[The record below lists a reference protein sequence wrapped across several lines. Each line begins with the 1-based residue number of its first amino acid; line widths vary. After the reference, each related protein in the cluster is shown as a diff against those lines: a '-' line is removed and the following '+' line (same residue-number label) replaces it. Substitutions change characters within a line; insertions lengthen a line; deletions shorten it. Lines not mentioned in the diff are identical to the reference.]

1 MNKPKLI
8 VICGPTATGKSDY
21 AVKLARE
28 INGEVISAD
37 SRQIYRGMDIGS
49 GKITPTE
56 MDGVPHYGLDIV
68 DPTEEFSVAQ
78 YTQYAQG
85 VIADI
90 ITRGKTP
97 ILCGG
102 TGFFIDAVIYDRQFP
117 SVPPNAEL
125 RKKLDEQSAEE
136 LFPLLQERDPDRAET
151 IDRHNK
157 VRLIRALEII
167 EELGKVPPVTS
178 SLGTGEVPKGRRG
191 IKDKQNTPQSPAVDS
206 SPTLGEQKISTLR
219 ETPESRY
226 DAEIIY
232 IDKPD
237 QELRERIEK
246 RLVMRL
252 EQGMVDE
259 VRNLHDQGVSWK
271 RLESFGLEYRY
282 IAEFLQD
289 KITYE
294 KMIEEIKNKSWQY
307 VKRQRTWFKKY
318 LVNK

>member
-21 AVKLARE
+21 AVKLAKE

-37 SRQIYRGMDIGS
+37 SRQVYRGMDIGS
-49 GKITPTE
+49 GKITPAGMQE
-56 MDGVPHYGLDIV
+56 IPHHGLDIRNP
-68 DPTEEFSVAQ
+68 DQDFSVVEFQ
-78 YTQYAQG
+78 EYAHDA
-85 VIADI
+85 IADI
-90 ITRGKTP
+90 ISRGKAP

-117 SVPPNAEL
+117 SVPPNEDL
-125 RKKLDEQSAEE
+125 RKALSTKMPEE
-136 LFPLLQERDPDRAET
+136 LFTTLQSMDSEYAKI
-151 IDRHNK
+151 IDKHNPH
-157 VRLIRALEII
+157 RLIRAIEIAT
-167 EELGKVPPVTS
+167 ELGSVPP
-178 SLGTGEVPKGRRG
+178 L
-191 IKDKQNTPQSPAVDS
+191 
-206 SPTLGEQKISTLR
+206 

-237 QELRERIEK
+237 HELRERIEK

-252 EQGMVDE
+252 DQGMVDE
-259 VRNLHDQGVSWK
+259 VKNLHDSGISWE

-282 IAEFLQD
+282 IAEFLQE

-294 KMIEEIKNKSWQY
+294 QMVEEIKNKSWQY
-307 VKRQRTWFKKY
+307 VKRQRTWFNKY
-318 LVNK
+318 LTY

>member
-1 MNKPKLI
+1 MNKPELI

-21 AVKLARE
+21 AVKLAKE

-49 GKITPTE
+49 GKITPKE
-56 MDGVPHYGLDIV
+56 MQGIPHHGLDIRNP
-68 DPTEEFSVAQ
+68 DQDFSVVEFQ
-78 YTQYAQG
+78 EYAHG

-90 ITRGKTP
+90 ISRGKVP

-117 SVPPNAEL
+117 SVPPNENL
-125 RKKLDEQSAEE
+125 RKALSTKMPEE
-136 LFPLLQERDPDRAET
+136 LFTTLQSMDPEYAKI
-151 IDRHNK
+151 IDQHNPH
-157 VRLIRALEII
+157 RLIRAI
-167 EELGKVPPVTS
+167 EVATVLGSVPP
-178 SLGTGEVPKGRRG
+178 L
-191 IKDKQNTPQSPAVDS
+191 
-206 SPTLGEQKISTLR
+206 

-237 QELRERIEK
+237 HELRERIEK

-259 VRNLHDQGVSWK
+259 VQNLHDHSVSWE

-294 KMIEEIKNKSWQY
+294 QMVEEIKNKSWQY

-318 LVNK
+318 LSMKIT

>member
-1 MNKPKLI
+1 MNKPELI

-21 AVKLARE
+21 AVKLAKE

-49 GKITPTE
+49 GKITPKE
-56 MDGVPHYGLDIV
+56 MQGIPHHGLDIRNP
-68 DPTEEFSVAQ
+68 DQDFSVVEFQ
-78 YTQYAQG
+78 EYAHG

-90 ITRGKTP
+90 ISRGKVP

-117 SVPPNAEL
+117 SVPPNENL
-125 RKKLDEQSAEE
+125 RKALSTKMPEE
-136 LFPLLQERDPDRAET
+136 LFTTLQSMDPEYAKI
-151 IDRHNK
+151 IDQHNPH
-157 VRLIRALEII
+157 RLIRAI
-167 EELGKVPPVTS
+167 EVATVLGSVPP
-178 SLGTGEVPKGRRG
+178 L
-191 IKDKQNTPQSPAVDS
+191 
-206 SPTLGEQKISTLR
+206 

-237 QELRERIEK
+237 HELRERIEK

-252 EQGMVDE
+252 DQGMVDE
-259 VRNLHDQGVSWK
+259 VKNLHDSGISWE

-294 KMIEEIKNKSWQY
+294 QMVEEIKNKSWQY

-318 LVNK
+318 LSMKIT